1 MGNHGTTMLDD
12 YGACLITI
20 HCPDSHH
27 FGTPLG
33 STGGFQELYFFFV
46 LRTPVFC
53 AWTCELFEE
62 KDKRFFFLATDLPWK
77 NCGQTVE
84 RHPKV
89 AERHQKVLERHK
101 KVVDSGV
108 KYPKPKFLV
117 CSALL
122 SKNIEQHVYTGLPVG
137 SMWDRAP
144 NLWNMYLR
152 RLCFYFFMGNIEVR
166 GDPAQ
171 TLGKNILLQYIA
183 AWSASL
189 QFSGSICQGYLL
201 MSFVTKTGL
210 RRKTFQSKV
219 FWL

>member
-33 STGGFQELYFFFV
+33 STGGFQELYFFLSFA
-46 LRTPVFC
+46 LRFSAPEHVNCLRKKT
-53 AWTCELFEE
+53 
-62 KDKRFFFLATDLPWK
+62 KGSFFLATDLPWK

-144 NLWNMYLR
+144 NL
-152 RLCFYFFMGNIEVR
+152 
-166 GDPAQ
+166 
-171 TLGKNILLQYIA
+171 
-183 AWSASL
+183 
-189 QFSGSICQGYLL
+189 
-201 MSFVTKTGL
+201 
-210 RRKTFQSKV
+210 
-219 FWL
+219 